1 MRSRSLVNLLP
12 AVLATVLGAPLAAQP
27 PAFQVVELNT
37 TVPDMVQ
44 PSTVSAAP
52 VAIGSTVYYVA
63 DDHIHGPELWKS
75 DGTEAGTML
84 VKDICPGY
92 CAGHPSSLTALSGIL
107 YFVAD
112 DGAHGRELW
121 RSDGTAAG
129 TFMVKDVN
137 PGLAD
142 GVYRVA
148 AWNGRLAL
156 SAEDGRHGFE
166 LWVSDGTAA
175 GTTLLADINPGA
187 ADSYAVPWAAG
198 SSLLLFVA
206 DDGVHG
212 YAPWVTDGTAA
223 GTHRVTSTGNLSAV
237 YGYLPSIPTAVAL
250 TGDTFLFQ
258 ANGSQLWRTDG
269 TAAGTVLLR
278 DFAASSGGTLGPSN
292 MVLWNGRACFIAGPY
307 DGKSVWCSD
316 GTAAGTVPLP
326 AAAPAVDELTVAANH
341 LFWRECDSVHGCELW
356 SSDGTAA
363 GTGLVADILP
373 GAASSLWFDSF
384 SFENDFVALP
394 GALLFFADDNVHG
407 SEPWRS
413 DGTAAGT
420 ALVADVSPGGLGS
433 FLGGET
439 GAVAAAGTAFF
450 FVLDPWGQFAPTL
463 WKSDGTAAGTAR
475 VKFPTAVHSSISVND
490 GGLVLVSSGAF
501 SYPPVPDPLFLPGTP
516 FAPLGGARL
525 LFAAARWGPVPEVWA
540 TDGTAAGT
548 SYVGYQQPTQ
558 MVPFGGAVLFTDSQG
573 VWRTDGTSGGTVLL
587 GGSGTSQQLT
597 PVPGAVYFSDS
608 PAGTSQLWRTDG
620 TAAGT
625 SLATAVAYS
634 SGPLAEMTAFGN
646 KVVFTA
652 NINYGYQPWISDG
665 TAAGTR
671 RLGASACCP
680 WNPTR
685 YTVVG
690 NTVFFAA
697 DDGVHGN
704 ELWKSDGTANGTT
717 LVRDLNP
724 GNGSALLPPADPTLG
739 GGAVAVA
746 FQGQLFFAADDGSI
760 GEELWRSD
768 GTLGGT
774 QLVRDINPGTG
785 GSQPRE
791 LTVAGGKLFFVA
803 DDGVHG
809 RELWVSD
816 GTASGT
822 TMLLDIM
829 PGPESSVPQQL
840 TAAGNLVFFSAADP
854 AAGREPWVS
863 DGTPAGT
870 RRLQDIAPGPQPS
883 SPMGFT
889 AAGPL
894 VYFAANDG
902 VSGFE
907 LWAVQQSLLPRGSA
921 FYTLAPCRLVD
932 TRGGAPLV
940 SDTARTFAAAG
951 QCGISPTA
959 RALAVNVTMTG
970 ATSPGNLQV
979 YAAGAPAP
987 GITSLSVVASTP
999 RASNTMV
1006 LLGPGGFTA
1015 LFQAVGG
1022 GPDSGDLIVDVS
1034 GWFE

>member
-1 MRSRSLVNLLP
+1 MRSRSLVNLVP
-12 AVLATVLGAPLAAQP
+12 AVLVTVLGAPLAAQP

-37 TVPDMVQ
+37 TVPDRVL

-63 DDHIHGPELWKS
+63 DDHVHGPELWKS
-75 DGTEAGTML
+75 DGTEAGSML

-92 CAGHPSSLTALSGIL
+92 CGGHPTSLTALAGIL
-107 YFVAD
+107 YFTAD
-112 DGAHGRELW
+112 DGAHGSELW

-156 SAEDGRHGFE
+156 TAEDGRHGFE

-187 ADSYAVPWAAG
+187 ADSDAVPWAAG

-206 DDGVHG
+206 NDGVHG

-223 GTHRVTSTGNLSAV
+223 GTHRVISTGNLGAQYDYSP
-237 YGYLPSIPTAVAL
+237 YSSTAVAL
-250 TGDTFLFQ
+250 TGNTFLFQ
-258 ANGSQLWRTDG
+258 ANVTQLWRTDG
-269 TAAGTVLLR
+269 TANGTALLR
-278 DFAASSGGTLGPSN
+278 DFASSSGGAFGPTN

-307 DGKSVWCSD
+307 DGTSVWCSD

-326 AAAPAVDELTVAANH
+326 ASPPAADELTVAANR
-341 LFWRECDSVHGCELW
+341 LFWRACDSVHGCELW
-356 SSDGTAA
+356 SSDGITPAA
-363 GTGLVADILP
+363 MVADIEP
-373 GAASSLWFDSF
+373 GAASSLSFDSF
-384 SFENDFVALP
+384 SFENDFVAVP
-394 GALLFFADDNVHG
+394 GALLFFADDGVHG
-407 SEPWRS
+407 SELWRS

-420 ALVADVSPGGLGS
+420 ALVADIVPGLAGS

-439 GAVAAAGTAFF
+439 GAVAAAGNAFF
-450 FVLDPWGQFAPTL
+450 FVIDPQEPFTASL

-475 VKFPTAVHSSISVND
+475 VKVPTAVHSSIFVND
-490 GGLVLVSSGAF
+490 GGLVSSAP
-501 SYPPVPDPLFLPGTP
+501 YRTPPTDPPFVAGTP
-516 FAPLGGARL
+516 FAPLGGGRL
-525 LFAAARWGPVPEVWA
+525 LCAAAQRNPAQALWA

-548 SYVGYQQPTQ
+548 SFVAYHQPTQ

-587 GGSGTSQQLT
+587 GGSSTSQQLT

-608 PAGTSQLWRTDG
+608 PAGPSQLWRTDG

-625 SLATAVAYS
+625 SLVTAIANS
-634 SGPLAEMTAFGN
+634 SGPLAEITPFGN
-646 KVVFTA
+646 RLVFTA
-652 NINYGYQPWISDG
+652 YTYDGSGNQPWISDG

-671 RLGASACCP
+671 QLGASTCCP

-690 NTVFFAA
+690 STVFFAA
-697 DDGVHGN
+697 DDGVHGY
-704 ELWKSDGTANGTT
+704 ELWKTDGTAAGTA
-717 LVRDLNP
+717 LVTDLNP
-724 GNGSALLPPADPTLG
+724 GKGSTLLPPGDPTLG

-768 GTLGGT
+768 GTPGGT
-774 QLVRDINPGTG
+774 QLVRDISPGTG
-785 GSQPRE
+785 GSQPRS

-803 DDGVHG
+803 DDGIHG

-816 GTASGT
+816 GTAFGT

-829 PGPESSVPQQL
+829 PGPASSVPQQL
-840 TAAGNLVFFSAADP
+840 TAVGNVVLFSAADP
-854 AAGREPWVS
+854 VAGRELWVS

-907 LWAVQQSLLPRGSA
+907 LWAVQQSLLPRGCA

-932 TRGGAPLV
+932 TRGGVPLM
-940 SDTARTFAAAG
+940 SGTASTFAAAG

-987 GITSLSVVASTP
+987 GITSLSVVAPAP

-1006 LLGPGGFTA
+1006 LLGPGGLTA
-1015 LFQAVGG
+1015 LFQATGG
-1022 GPDSGDLIVDVS
+1022 APASGDLIVDVS